1 MNMKMFRFAPLAAS
15 LIALGMATN
24 AHAVAPVPAFTYY
37 IEQFQVDKKIGG
49 AMTTIFL
56 DPFDSASNTLAPG
69 LYAPDFIGGGSA
81 GTPANYDVFGS
92 FAADSLD
99 GSGKLRLDSTG
110 TALSSTPF
118 GDPVYVQHARLR
130 TSTDSSTTDGL
141 KRDTTFSV
149 TGIFDLTAPV
159 AHSTYGIRLT
169 DKTSLDPL
177 GNDSVSLLVRNSD
190 SGIKIDFRKADSLSP
205 SDITV
210 DSAVASFTSPFIA
223 FRLTHDNA
231 LVGGVVNQLV
241 TASFAYLSSVD
252 DLATASWT
260 TFGNTTTIFNGE
272 NFTRAELRANA
283 LPVPEADSWAMMAVG
298 IGLIGLQLRR
308 RRVRAGSVL
317 G

>member
-1 MNMKMFRFAPLAAS
+1 
-15 LIALGMATN
+15 
-24 AHAVAPVPAFTYY
+24 
-37 IEQFQVDKKIGG
+37 
-49 AMTTIFL
+49 MTTIFL
-56 DPFDSASNTLAPG
+56 DPFDSASNTLAPD

-99 GSGKLRLDSTG
+99 GSGKLRLDNTG

-130 TSTDSSTTDGL
+130 TSTDSSNTDGL

-190 SGIKIDFRKADSLSP
+190 SGINIDFRKADSLSP

-210 DSAVASFTSPFIA
+210 DSAVASFASPFIA
-223 FRLTHDNA
+223 FKLYHDNS
-231 LVGGVVNQLV
+231 VGEDGLPNQLV

-260 TFGNTTTIFNGE
+260 TFGNTTTIFNDE
-272 NFTRAELRANA
+272 NFTRAEFRANA
-283 LPVPEADSWAMMAVG
+283 LPVPEADSWAMMVVG
-298 IGLIGLQLRR
+298 VGLIGLQLRR
-308 RRVRAGSVL
+308 RRTRG
-317 G
+317 